1 MGEVLLPLPEIAKL
15 KAAHRHAKTRREADR
30 IKAVVLLGKGWT
42 PAEVAEALLLDEDT
56 VRNYLARYR
65 RGGLQALR
73 EDGYVGGLGHLD
85 ETQRQALEVHL
96 GEHIYLTVQEIV
108 AFVMERFG
116 VEYTISGMTDL
127 LHRLE
132 FVYKKPKVVP
142 GKSDPVAQARFGEQ
156 YEKLKEN
163 KGDKDPV
170 YFMDGTHPQ
179 HNTRPAY
186 GWIKQGE
193 AKESKTNTGR
203 KRVNINGA
211 LNIEDLSVVTRFDDS
226 INAQSTLGL
235 LAELERRHSEAET
248 IYVICDNAGY
258 YRSSLVSDYLK
269 DSKIELVFLPP
280 YSPNLN
286 LIERYWKFFKKK
298 VLYNRYYEKFNEF
311 KDALDLCKVPLTA
324 DSRAEV
330 GYHRHAS
337 GSLQERRAGVC
348 LPSSSSRPSCST
360 PSKSSASYS
369 PTSRSGAIS
378 PST

>member
-1 MGEVLLPLPEIAKL
+1 MDERLLPLPEIAKL

-108 AFVMERFG
+108 AFVKERFG

-193 AKESKTNTGR
+193 AKEIKTNTGR

-311 KDALDLCKVPLTA
+311 KDACERFFRQPRRYLKELRSLL
-324 DSRAEV
+324 AENF
-330 GYHRHAS
+330 GIIGAS
-337 GSLQERRAGVC
+337 
-348 LPSSSSRPSCST
+348 
-360 PSKSSASYS
+360 
-369 PTSRSGAIS
+369 
-378 PST
+378 

>member
-1 MGEVLLPLPEIAKL
+1 MDELLLPLPEIAKL

-65 RGGLQALR
+65 QGGLQALR

-85 ETQRQALEVHL
+85 ETQRQALEAHL
-96 GEHIYLTVQEIV
+96 GEHISLTVQEIV
-108 AFVMERFG
+108 AFVKERFG
-116 VEYTISGMTDL
+116 VEYTVSGMTDL

-142 GKSDPVAQARFGEQ
+142 GKSDSVAQARFVEQ

-193 AKESKTNTGR
+193 AKEVKTNTGR

-235 LAELERRHSEAET
+235 LAELERRHSEAEA

-258 YRSSLVSDYLK
+258 YRSTVVSDYLK

-311 KDALDLCKVPLTA
+311 KDACERFFRQPRRYLKELRSLL
-324 DSRAEV
+324 AENF
-330 GYHRHAS
+330 GIIGAS
-337 GSLQERRAGVC
+337 
-348 LPSSSSRPSCST
+348 
-360 PSKSSASYS
+360 
-369 PTSRSGAIS
+369 
-378 PST
+378 